1 MKSMHARHAVFG
13 ALSIAALT
21 SGIEPIAI
29 ASPPS
34 ASPPSTQAAVSQA
47 RSARTWLRL
56 DIRRSSAWV
65 GQAIPIT
72 LRASFRD
79 VEGVTLEGTPQL
91 KSDAV
96 FTSELTPQ
104 PGQSTEI
111 IDGEPV
117 LVAQWTGTITPSTA
131 GPIALS
137 AELPVRIRF
146 HDAPPRA
153 AMADPFQGD
162 PFANMDID
170 PSDPTSIQRLVQ
182 SFRQSFSQPFA
193 QSLGRAHDDALALK
207 AASLP
212 IEVRPLPVSGQPAGF
227 SGAVGR
233 FVLQASI
240 AETRA
245 RASEPVTL
253 RVTVQGEG
261 DLDRV
266 DLPGLETSADWKA
279 YPVTSQVEGHAPGKG
294 SGRKTFDQVLIPLH
308 GGQLTIPAVALASFD
323 PVTGQ
328 YSRIET
334 APFTLA
340 VDGAPAQSTSAEP
353 TTTPPSSSAALATG
367 PAPPAK
373 VSEPPPLSSL
383 VESPRALFLPVAPV
397 AALIFAAAVARL
409 WRRRDDEKALR
420 RTLRR
425 AARQGTVA
433 AFFDSARHLIVVHFA
448 KRWGVAPEDVTA
460 DSLRRKL
467 GPMADPLVAT
477 ISTADALRFGR
488 GDLEPTELLPLCS
501 LIEGRLRDIP

>member
-1 MKSMHARHAVFG
+1 MHRRYAVFG
-13 ALSIAALT
+13 AISIAALI
-21 SGIEPIAI
+21 SGVEPMAI

-34 ASPPSTQAAVSQA
+34 SSPPPPQAAVGPT

-96 FTSELTPQ
+96 FTSELSPQ

-111 IDGEPV
+111 IDGEQV
-117 LVAQWTGTITPSTA
+117 LVATWTGTITPSTA

-153 AMADPFQGD
+153 AMADPFQDD

-170 PSDPTSIQRLVQ
+170 PSDPTSIQRLFQ
-182 SFRQSFSQPFA
+182 YFQQSFSQPFA
-193 QSLGRAHDDALALK
+193 QSLGRAHDDTMALK

-212 IEVRPLPVSGQPAGF
+212 VEVRPLPVSGQPAGF

-233 FVLQASI
+233 FEVRASV
-240 AETRA
+240 AETKA
-245 RASEPVTL
+245 RASEPVIL

-266 DLPGLETSADWKA
+266 DLPGEETSVDWKA
-279 YPVTSQVEGHAPGKG
+279 YPVTSKIEAHAPGKT
-294 SGRKTFDQVLIPLH
+294 SGRKTFEQVLIPLH
-308 GGQLTIPAVALASFD
+308 GGQLTIPAIALAAFD
-323 PVTGQ
+323 PVTGR
-328 YSRIET
+328 YSKVET
-334 APFTLA
+334 APFTLT
-340 VDGAPAQSTSAEP
+340 VGGAPAQSISAEP
-353 TTTPPSSSAALATG
+353 TTTPTSLSADVATVS
-367 PAPPAK
+367 APPANLA
-373 VSEPPPLSSL
+373 EPPPPSSL

-397 AALIFAAAVARL
+397 LALILAAAVTRL

-425 AARQGTVA
+425 AAKQGTA
-433 AFFDSARHLIVVHFA
+433 ATFFDSARHLIVAHFA
-448 KRWGVAPEDVTA
+448 KRWGVAPEEVTA
-460 DSLRRKL
+460 DSLRHKL
-467 GPMADPLVAT
+467 GPMAAPLVAA

-488 GDLEPTELLPLCS
+488 GEMEPTELLPLCS
-501 LIEGRLRDIP
+501 LIEGRLREIT